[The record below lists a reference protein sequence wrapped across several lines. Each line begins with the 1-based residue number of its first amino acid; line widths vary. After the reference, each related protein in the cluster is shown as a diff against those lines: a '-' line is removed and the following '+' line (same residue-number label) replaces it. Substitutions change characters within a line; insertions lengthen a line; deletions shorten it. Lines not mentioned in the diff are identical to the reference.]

1 MTTSAPSH
9 PPLWLCRPLGL
20 GLALMTAKTV
30 MLAGHDDL
38 PLGEPLALPALMHD
52 HLLVVV
58 LFLILDLFVQ
68 LRSRRGGDE
77 FAAVGDRAMW
87 FLLGLALLWVG
98 ASVPIAAV
106 LGAPASLAEIRE
118 LGGVLAVITQG
129 ATPGSVVGALVAM
142 AIGVVSPVVLHR
154 APRQRV
160 VSLALILGIAIAI
173 AGPMGRDRLELNGLE
188 REPFAVI
195 IQSTWQGIQSIAD
208 G

>member
-1 MTTSAPSH
+1 
-9 PPLWLCRPLGL
+9 
-20 GLALMTAKTV
+20 MTAKTV
-30 MLAGHDDL
+30 MLAGHEGL
-38 PLGEPLALPALMHD
+38 PLSEPLALPALMHD

-98 ASVPIAAV
+98 ASVPVATV
-106 LGAPASLAEIRE
+106 LGAPASLAELRE
-118 LGGVLAVITQG
+118 LGGVLAVIAQG
-129 ATPGSVVGALVAM
+129 ATPGAIVGALVAM
-142 AIGVVSPVVLHR
+142 AIGLASPIALHR

-160 VSLALILGIAIAI
+160 VSLAVVLGLIIAI
-173 AGPMGRDRLELNGLE
+173 AGPMGRDGLQLSGLE
-188 REPFAVI
+188 RDPFAVI
-195 IQSTWQGIQSIAD
+195 IQSTWQGIQSITD